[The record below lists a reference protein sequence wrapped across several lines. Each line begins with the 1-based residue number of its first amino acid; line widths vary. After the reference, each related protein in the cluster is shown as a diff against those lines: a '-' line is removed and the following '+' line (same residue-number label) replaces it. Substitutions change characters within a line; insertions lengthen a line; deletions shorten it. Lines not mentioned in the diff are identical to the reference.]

1 MLESEV
7 VTFLQSGCALVA
19 CAASGHGTPIAARAW
34 GLDIDPERRSARV
47 LLRSDDPVL
56 HEHLV
61 PSAKIAVLGTS
72 TVELRVVHIKGPIEQ
87 VARATDDDRERSR
100 RYRDAVFGMLVD
112 VEGRNRS
119 LLERVVP
126 LDLTACVFSVDEVID
141 LTPLPAVERLAELAW

>member
-1 MLESEV
+1 M
-7 VTFLQSGCALVA
+7 
-19 CAASGHGTPIAARAW
+19 
-34 GLDIDPERRSARV
+34 

-87 VARATDDDRERSR
+87 VARASDDDRERSR

-112 VEGRNRS
+112 VEGRNRA